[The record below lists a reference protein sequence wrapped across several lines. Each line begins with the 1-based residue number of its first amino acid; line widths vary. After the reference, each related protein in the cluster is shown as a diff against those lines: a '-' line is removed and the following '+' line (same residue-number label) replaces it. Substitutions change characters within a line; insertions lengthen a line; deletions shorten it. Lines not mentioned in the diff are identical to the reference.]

1 MKSIG
6 LDLGSVTC
14 GVAISDELGMIA
26 RTYDTIRFE
35 ADDYNQALTKVIE
48 ICQKEHVTNIVL
60 GNPKHMN
67 GDEGIRSQISY
78 KFKEELEKR
87 ANLTVTLLDER
98 LTTVV
103 AERSM
108 LSADFSRKKRRQKK
122 DEVAAVT
129 ILQDY
134 LDSKGGF
141 CF

>member
-6 LDLGSVTC
+6 LDLGSRTC
-14 GVAISDELGMIA
+14 GVSISDALGMIA

-35 ADDYNQALTKVIE
+35 EDDYETALKSVVE
-48 ICQKEHVTNIVL
+48 ICKKEQVTNVVL

-67 GDEGIRSQISY
+67 GDEGIRSKISY
-78 KFKEELEKR
+78 DFKARLEE
-87 ANLTVTLLDER
+87 NGLTVTLIDER

-108 LSADFSRKKRRQKK
+108 LEADFSRKKRKQKK

-141 CF
+141 SF

>member
-6 LDLGSVTC
+6 LDLGSRTC
-14 GVAISDELGMIA
+14 GVSISDALGMIA
-26 RTYDTIRFE
+26 RTYSTIRFE
-35 ADDYNQALTKVIE
+35 EDDYARALKEVVE
-48 ICQKEHVTNIVL
+48 ICKKEQVTNVVL

-78 KFKEELEKR
+78 DFKKKLEESG
-87 ANLTVTLLDER
+87 LTVTLLDER

-108 LSADFSRKKRRQKK
+108 LSADFSRKKRREKK

-141 CF
+141 SL

>member
-6 LDLGSVTC
+6 LDLGSRTC
-14 GVAISDELGMIA
+14 GVSISDALGMIA
-26 RTYDTIRFE
+26 RTYSTIRFE
-35 ADDYNQALTKVIE
+35 EDDYEKALKEVVE
-48 ICQKEHVTNIVL
+48 ICKKEQVTNVVL

-78 KFKEELEKR
+78 DFKKKLEESG
-87 ANLTVTLLDER
+87 LTVTLLDER

-108 LSADFSRKKRRQKK
+108 LSADFSRKKRREKK

-141 CF
+141 SL

>member
-6 LDLGSVTC
+6 LDLGSRTC
-14 GVAISDELGMIA
+14 GVSISDALGMIA

-35 ADDYNQALTKVIE
+35 DDDYETALKSVVD
-48 ICQKEHVTNIVL
+48 ICKKENVTNVVL

-78 KFKEELEKR
+78 DFKKRLEE
-87 ANLTVTLLDER
+87 NGLTVTLIDER

-108 LSADFSRKKRRQKK
+108 LACDFSRKKRKQKK

-141 CF
+141 SF

>member
-6 LDLGSVTC
+6 LDLGSRTC
-14 GVAISDELGMIA
+14 GVSISDALGMIA

-35 ADDYNQALTKVIE
+35 EDDYETALKSVVE
-48 ICQKEHVTNIVL
+48 ICKKEQVTNVVL

-67 GDEGIRSQISY
+67 GDEGIRSKISY
-78 KFKEELEKR
+78 DFKDRLEENGLI
-87 ANLTVTLLDER
+87 VTLIDER

-108 LSADFSRKKRRQKK
+108 LEADFSRKKRKQKK

-141 CF
+141 SF